1 MFALIEGI
9 ITFFVGLFSSGGFF
23 AGFVAFLASWFSR
36 LLTRMGE
43 VWSYLVAYH
52 TVEILRKFLFIS
64 LISIIFGFV
73 IHYAFTTLLVFNGQ
87 SLASLLNSYIT
98 SIANFGAVGV
108 DFLAFA
114 DKIGFFVSLK
124 IVLNVM
130 LFTLFARVALTI
142 LFK

>member
-9 ITFFVGLFSSGGFF
+9 VTFIVGLFSSDGFF
-23 AGFVAFLASWFSR
+23 AGFVAFLADWFSR
-36 LLTRMGE
+36 LLSRISE
-43 VWSYLVAYH
+43 VSSYLIAYH
-52 TVEILRKFLFIS
+52 TIEILKKFLFIS
-64 LISIIFGFV
+64 FISVIFGFV

-87 SLASLLNSYIT
+87 SLASLLNSYII

-114 DKIGFFVSLK
+114 SKIGFFDCLK
-124 IVLNVM
+124 IVFNVM